1 MKKKHRKGS
10 FERHGHGYDPRQSFP
25 QKSHRPFVSAVRDWP
40 QGCGNFI
47 PPTPTPTPTDS
58 SKVIGDINV
67 AAVSTAGNFQAPVE
81 HSFCSSTCAE
91 IRRQKFRSCPVEW
104 NFSAGLIFGSSSSS
118 SSSSSVADNNISNIN
133 EKFSAEIRPS
143 GQEMQDYMSGA
154 SAKRS
159 SSYEGSNEISNN
171 FGETTGFVGKWDG
184 DAKKVGQKIQ
194 IQDGGCSF
202 ERSGS
207 KETGNEVQE
216 AFDDIFG
223 RIPSQE
229 TVNEVQISDSRDG
242 VTSAFMGIDGET
254 LLIFNVF
261 SFISLIIF

>member
-10 FERHGHGYDPRQSFP
+10 FESFP

-47 PPTPTPTPTDS
+47 PPTPTPTPTPTDS

-67 AAVSTAGNFQAPVE
+67 AAASTAGNFQAPVE
-81 HSFCSSTCAE
+81 HSFSSSTCAE
-91 IRRQKFRSCPVEW
+91 IRRQKFRSCPVER
-104 NFSAGLIFGSSSSS
+104 NFSAGLIFGSSS

-207 KETGNEVQE
+207 KETGNEIQE
-216 AFDDIFG
+216 AFNHIFG

-254 LLIFNVF
+254 LLIFNIF